1 MAQHKSAEKRARI
14 SARRAQRNAQWT
26 SRLRRA
32 VKRVR
37 STTDKQKAA
46 EALRSTVK
54 LLDQLAAKK
63 IIHRN
68 KAANTKSRLTRHVN
82 SLK

>member
-14 SARRAQRNAQWT
+14 AGRRAQRNAQWI

-32 VKRVR
+32 VKHVR
-37 STTDKQKAA
+37 STTDKQKALV
-46 EALRSTVK
+46 ALRSTVR
-54 LLDQLAAKK
+54 LLDQLTAKK

-68 KAANTKSRLTRHVN
+68 QAANTKSRLTRHYN
-82 SLK
+82 SLT